1 MGAGITTIGDSA
13 FYKCTSLTSIVIP
26 KKVTKIGKKSFY
38 GCKKL
43 KTITIKTTKLK
54 KKTIGSKAFKGVYK
68 KAKFKCP
75 KSKLKYYK
83 KWIKKAGAPK
93 KAKYKK

>member
-1 MGAGITTIGDSA
+1 
-13 FYKCTSLTSIVIP
+13 VIP
-26 KKVTKIGKKSFY
+26 KKVKKIGKKAFY

-54 KKTIGSKAFKGVYK
+54 KSTIGSKAFKGIYK

-75 KSKLKYYK
+75 KSKLKNYK
-83 KWIKKAGAPK
+83 KWLKKAGAPK